1 MYFICT
7 KNTYVLFRYDGT
19 EIHEASACLAALTRG
34 GAEPICYAPDADQ
47 AHVINHQKG
56 EEMETGTY
64 NEIPAA
70 SFRITLFSTYIYF
83 IFTLFVGRNV
93 LHESARIAR
102 GAVKPLSELMT
113 G

>member
-1 MYFICT
+1 MC
-7 KNTYVLFRYDGT
+7 RYDGT

-34 GAEPICYAPDADQ
+34 GAEPVCYAPDADQ

-64 NEIPAA
+64 NEIPTA
-70 SFRITLFSTYIYF
+70 SFRITLLSKYILQ
-83 IFTLFVGRNV
+83 FTLFVGRNV

>member
-64 NEIPAA
+64 YNNIFYCILGPSHLCLKS
-70 SFRITLFSTYIYF
+70 SF
-83 IFTLFVGRNV
+83 
-93 LHESARIAR
+93 
-102 GAVKPLSELMT
+102 
-113 G
+113 

>member
-56 EEMETGTY
+56 EEMETGPY
-64 NEIPAA
+64 NEIPTA
-70 SFRITLFSTYIYF
+70 SFRITLLST
-83 IFTLFVGRNV
+83 
-93 LHESARIAR
+93 
-102 GAVKPLSELMT
+102 
-113 G
+113 